1 MNHAHPLVDRL
12 GDATYMPDQSHAIH
26 ASHSMLGVA
35 ILLLVLLA
43 FVAIPLVVIE
53 VRGR

>member
-12 GDATYMPDQSHAIH
+12 GDATYMPEHPIH